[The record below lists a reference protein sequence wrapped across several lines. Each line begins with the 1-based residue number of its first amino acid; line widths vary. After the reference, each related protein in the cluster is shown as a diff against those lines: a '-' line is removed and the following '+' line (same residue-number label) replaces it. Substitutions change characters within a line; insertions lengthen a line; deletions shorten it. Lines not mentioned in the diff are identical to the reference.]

1 MNDRDFLHDNEP
13 PAHAGRWTPL
23 EEHWRIRERVTVLES
38 DIKIQLSNIHMKLD
52 NMASRAAQTTPPTL
66 QPTAMDNLALA
77 IQHAMDNRRQS
88 GGGNNTGMAIGL
100 GAMAPVLVYLVYQ
113 FVMK

>member
-1 MNDRDFLHDNEP
+1 M
-13 PAHAGRWTPL
+13 
-23 EEHWRIRERVTVLES
+23 LES

-52 NMASRAAQTTPPTL
+52 NMASRAAVTPQPTL

-77 IQHAMDNRRQS
+77 IQHAMDNRRSQ
-88 GGGNNTGMAIGL
+88 GGSNTGMAIGV
-100 GAMAPVLVYLVYQ
+100 GAMAPVIVYLVWQ